1 MPLKHNQN
9 RLLSLMSMRDL
20 ETANRVQFHHIGEL
34 LEDLHCKALEDQKD
48 LKIAD
53 SLMREFRSGR
63 VKAIPIDLVIE
74 SIELADVR

>member
-9 RLLSLMSMRDL
+9 RLLSLMSAGDL
-20 ETANRVQFHHIGEL
+20 EATNRAQFNHIGEL
-34 LEDLHCKALEDQKD
+34 LEDLHRKAVEDQKD

-53 SLMREFRSGR
+53 RLMKKFRSGK

-74 SIELADVR
+74 SLELADVR